1 MVKLKKIASLMAAPL
16 IISLLCGVFIGAVG
30 LRSEVAE
37 ARIGGGRSM
46 GRGSSPSMR
55 RPLSFP
61 PATGPQAPRN
71 DYQAPG
77 GSTFGNNSYQPR
89 PAFPGEAPR
98 GGFLRNMAG
107 GLAGGFLGSMM
118 FNSVGRAMGGGSPGM
133 GGGGGGGMGMID
145 ILLLAGLGYL
155 LFRWWRSRQQ
165 LNTAPAN
172 RDSVVNFRMP
182 QDDSAPLANGETALA
197 GGPTLDADQAT
208 DLFFRVQGAWTRRDL
223 TSVSNLIGS
232 DVAKELEKDLNELKT
247 NKQINRL
254 ENISVRGVDI
264 GPSWSESGMNL
275 VTVRF
280 TANLL
285 DYTVDEVSQQVVA
298 GSDTTPIK
306 FVEDWTFSQSIGR
319 QEWQLAGIAQV

>member
-1 MVKLKKIASLMAAPL
+1 MVKLKKMASLMAVPL
-16 IISLLCGVFIGAVG
+16 IVSLLSGVLIAAVG

-46 GRGSSPSMR
+46 GRSSSPSMR
-55 RPLSFP
+55 RPLTFP
-61 PATGPQAPRN
+61 PAMGPQSPRN
-71 DYQAPG
+71 DSQAPG
-77 GSTFGNNSYQPR
+77 GGSFGNNAYQPR
-89 PAFPGEAPR
+89 PAFPSEAPR

-133 GGGGGGGMGMID
+133 GGGGGLGMMD
-145 ILLLAGLGYL
+145 ILLLGGLGYL

-165 LNTAPAN
+165 LSTTPTY

-182 QDDSAPLANGETALA
+182 QDDSVPLANGGTALT
-197 GGPTLDADQAT
+197 GGPTLDGDTAT
-208 DLFFRVQGAWTRRDL
+208 DLFFRVQGAWARRDL
-223 TSVSNLIGS
+223 TSVSSLIGS

-247 NKQINRL
+247 QKQINRL
-254 ENISVRGVDI
+254 ENISVRSVDV
-264 GPSWSESGMNL
+264 GPSWSEAGMNL

-285 DYTVDEVSQQVVA
+285 DYTVDEISQKVVA

-306 FVEDWTFSQSIGR
+306 FVEDWTFAQSIGR
-319 QEWQLAGIAQV
+319 QDWQLVGIAQV